1 MKFSENWLR
10 EILPNDLNTEQLASM
25 LTMAGLE
32 VEAAEPVAKDFSNVV
47 VAEVLSISK
56 HENAD
61 KLNVCT
67 VSVGTQTPL
76 QIVCGAR
83 NVTVGAKVPCALVGA
98 ELPGDFHIKQAKVR
112 GIESFGM
119 LCSGSE
125 LGLDDGVDGLLL
137 LDNSAPVGMDF
148 RKYYQLDDI
157 ALTLKLTPNRA
168 DCLSLNGVA
177 RELAALL
184 GQESPRVVPS
194 QIALSCEDKVG
205 VRVEAGDACP
215 RYVTRVIRNVDA
227 AVATPI
233 WMKQR
238 LERSG
243 IRSLS
248 ILVDVTNYVL
258 LEMGQPMH
266 AFDLDKL
273 EGEVVVRFGKE
284 GESIR
289 LLNQKD
295 LNLTSDLLVIAD
307 ESGPLALAG
316 IMGGEQSAISTDTRN
331 ILLESAFFSPQV
343 IQGKSRLLGFGSESS
358 HRFERGVDYANC
370 VLALERASALILEIC
385 GGSAGPITDVSAP
398 IHERPSV
405 SVRAARVSK
414 VLGLDFTVVEVSALL
429 SRLGMCCLIENDVVH
444 VTPPSYRFDIE
455 IEEDLI
461 EEVARLHGYD
471 AIPVKPA
478 LCRAVMLESPAEARD
493 IDALRTMVA
502 LREYQEVINYA
513 FVDQSW
519 EADFGGRT
527 DSLKVVNP
535 IASHMSV
542 MRSTLIGG
550 LVSNLSYNINRKQ
563 PRVRLFEI
571 SRVFIKE
578 ADQLLQPEKLAL
590 LAWGGREQEQ
600 WGGQDAPVDFFD
612 IKADIEALLA
622 PRKASFVA
630 CEHPS
635 LHPGR
640 AAAIIL
646 DGTSIGFIGELH
658 PRWVQKYDLNTPP
671 VVAELS
677 LDALRCRSRI
687 RAMAVSKFQQVRRD
701 IAVLV
706 DEVVKVEDMLNSMY
720 QRASAIVTEI
730 NVFDLY
736 KGKGIPDNKKSLAFK
751 VILQDTRKTL
761 TDEEVESVM
770 SSLIAE
776 LQQRFGAT
784 LRA

>member
-10 EILPNDLNTEQLASM
+10 EILPNDLNTEQLASL

-137 LDNSAPVGMDF
+137 LDSSAPVGMDF

-205 VRVEAGDACP
+205 VRVEAADACP

-343 IQGKSRLLGFGSESS
+343 IQGRSRLLGFGSESS